1 MKRFLAGAV
10 CAAMLFGLSACAA
23 SAPAELP
30 QQGEAPLA
38 QPEEPEAPSGP
49 RDPITGARPEMQQA
63 AFWIGLDATAA
74 QLRMTAEECAA
85 YNAALTQTPGTDV
98 EDLSRFGQEITRETV
113 QELLPGGAAPREEYY
128 TGAALL
134 TAEQRRAMEQNTGLD
149 ALVPHAPQYGFV
161 TRSTLLR
168 RYPSGLP
175 LYLGPDDVE
184 FDQAVETRAKL
195 WEPFVL
201 LHTSADGQW
210 YFVRT
215 RDYAAWLQAADG
227 ALCSRERWDELRQ
240 RLEEDFL
247 IVTAPRLSLAGSAAL
262 PELAEL
268 SLEMGTR
275 LPLERDAALVDNAV
289 TGNCW
294 TVQVPL
300 ADTVGE
306 LQLAQARI
314 PKSGDANEG
323 CLPYTGENLLRQAF
337 RLLGQ
342 RYGWGGMFG
351 DWDCSSFCQDVY
363 LSLGLRLPRNSGSQ
377 SRIPGGIALS
387 GLTEQEKA
395 DALAALQPGTLVVL
409 SGHQTMYLG
418 TYEGEP
424 YLIHATYALYD
435 AAGERY
441 VQNAVIVSSALA
453 FRSNGKTIL
462 ENSHTLA
469 LPAKKSEK
477 TG

>member
-1 MKRFLAGAV
+1 MKHFLAG
-10 CAAMLFGLSACAA
+10 LLSTAIILSLCACAA
-23 SAPAELP
+23 SAPMELP
-30 QQGEAPLA
+30 RQGEEPSV
-38 QPEEPEAPSGP
+38 QPEDIGMRSGP
-49 RDPITGARPEMQQA
+49 RDPITGAYPAMQQA
-63 AFWIGLDATAA
+63 EFWIGLDETAA
-74 QLRMTAEECAA
+74 QLRMTAEECAT
-85 YNAALTQTPGTDV
+85 YNTALTQTPGTDV
-98 EDLSRFGQEITRETV
+98 EDLSRYGQEITLAAV
-113 QELLPGGAAPREEYY
+113 QELLPGGAAPREDYY

-134 TAEQRRAMEQNTGLD
+134 TGEQRRAIEQNTGLD
-149 ALVPHAPQYGFV
+149 GFFPHAPQYGFV

-175 LYLGPDDVE
+175 LYLGANDVE
-184 FDQAVETRAKL
+184 FDQAVETRVKL

-201 LHTSADGQW
+201 LHTSADEQW

-227 ALCSRERWDELRQ
+227 ALCSRERWDGLRQ

-300 ADTVGE
+300 ADGDGR
-306 LQLAQARI
+306 LKLAQARI

-363 LSLGLRLPRNSGSQ
+363 LTLGLRLPRNSGSQ
-377 SRIPGGIALS
+377 SRIPGGIAIS
-387 GLTEQEKA
+387 ELTEEEKA
-395 DALAALQPGTLVVL
+395 DALAVLQPGTMVVL

-418 TYEGEP
+418 TYAGEP

-435 AAGERY
+435 AAGERC

-453 FRSNGKTIL
+453 FRGNGKTIL

-469 LPAKKSEK
+469 LPAKKTEK

>member
-10 CAAMLFGLSACAA
+10 CAAMILGLSACAA

-30 QQGEAPLA
+30 QQENRPSE
-38 QPEEPEAPSGP
+38 QPEGTEASLGP
-49 RDPITGARPEMQQA
+49 RDPITGACPEMQQA
-63 AFWIGLDATAA
+63 EFWIGLDETAG

-85 YNAALTQTPGTDV
+85 YNAGLTQTPGTDV
-98 EDLSRFGQEITRETV
+98 EDLSRYGQEITAAAV
-113 QELLPGGAAPREEYY
+113 QELLPGGAAPREGYY
-128 TGAALL
+128 TGGTLI
-134 TAEQRRAMEQNTGLD
+134 TAEQRRAIEQNTGLEGF
-149 ALVPHAPQYGFV
+149 VSHAPQYGFV

-175 LYLGPDDVE
+175 LYLEPDDAE

-227 ALCSRERWDELRQ
+227 ALCSRERWDSLRQ

-262 PELAEL
+262 PELAAL
-268 SLEMGTR
+268 SPEMGTR
-275 LPLERDAALVDNAV
+275 LPLEREVALADNAV

-294 TVQVPL
+294 VVQVPL
-300 ADTVGE
+300 ADTEGN
-306 LQLAQARI
+306 LQLARVRI
-314 PKSGDANEG
+314 PKSGDAKEG

-363 LSLGLRLPRNSGSQ
+363 LTLGLRLPRNSGSQ

-387 GLTEQEKA
+387 GLTEEEKA
-395 DALAALQPGTLVVL
+395 AALAALQPGTLVVL

-418 TYEGEP
+418 TYAGEP

-462 ENSHTLA
+462 ANSHTLA